1 MAEVLFYHL
10 ERQPLEQVL
19 PTLLE
24 RSLQRGWKVVVQT
37 GDEERREALSSHLWA
52 YRDDAFLPHGT
63 ARDGEAELQP
73 IWLTCLDEN
82 PNAATVRFLVD
93 RSTCADLSPYERVVY
108 LFDGHDES
116 SVQDARIRW
125 KEAKDGGHGVTYWR
139 QTDSGAW
146 KKMA

>member
-24 RSLQRGWKVVVQT
+24 RSLSRGWRVVVQT
-37 GDEERREALSSHLWA
+37 GDEERREALASHLWA
-52 YRDDAFLPHGT
+52 YRDESFLPHGT
-63 ARDGEAELQP
+63 ARDGHAEAQP

-93 RSTCADLSPYERVVY
+93 RSVCADLSPYERVVY
-108 LFDGHDES
+108 LFDGFDET
-116 SVQDARIRW
+116 SVQDARVRW
-125 KEAKDGGHGVTYWR
+125 KEAKGGGHSVTYWR
-139 QTDSGAW
+139 QTESGGW
-146 KKMA
+146 SKMA